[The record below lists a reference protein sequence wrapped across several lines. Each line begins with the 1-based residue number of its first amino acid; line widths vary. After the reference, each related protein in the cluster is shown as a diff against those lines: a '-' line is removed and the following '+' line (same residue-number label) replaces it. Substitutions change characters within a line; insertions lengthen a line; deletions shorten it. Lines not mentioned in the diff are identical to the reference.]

1 MLHRKLLE
9 SEVKSDLKGK
19 FCNTGFVDDPYE
31 DVNEGTVYV
40 VFDAIELPQ
49 MREPVVG
56 VVPNSVTAQTSSQ
69 KTSPPKPL
77 SEMLSLAE
85 KPSSKKPEEQHKALS
100 PQMKSRKTAKES
112 SKTHNAGKR
121 GDRELLLHL
130 RENMKK
136 GDLRYLNKSDL
147 TRYERL
153 DKSKFSTLSSE
164 YWQKCGECPIRSK
177 IRSYAIDFDCPVTRS
192 LFTDQEWNE
201 ISHHNQFEL
210 PVLPTTTVIYLLNL
224 QEAMLSREPLI
235 NVLMPSEGIDECELI
250 PDTFRSWQRM
260 YRKTSSAFATN
271 DLSEAYWGRNS
282 WPILMTLMDDIP
294 NIFMIDGEKFGL
306 ESPRRR
312 NHGRQLIQDLTT
324 AKKKD
329 GQEV

>member
-31 DVNEGTVYV
+31 DVNEGCR
-40 VFDAIELPQ
+40 
-49 MREPVVG
+49 REPVVG

-136 GDLRYLNKSDL
+136 GDLSSVGSMNSIRIRRIEP
-147 TRYERL
+147 RYERL

-177 IRSYAIDFDCPVTRS
+177 YNDRCNH
-192 LFTDQEWNE
+192 E
-201 ISHHNQFEL
+201 
-210 PVLPTTTVIYLLNL
+210 
-224 QEAMLSREPLI
+224 
-235 NVLMPSEGIDECELI
+235 
-250 PDTFRSWQRM
+250 RM